1 MFKGLKN
8 KIREETG
15 SDVSKIG
22 PLLGGA
28 SQKSAAFKGRHSR
41 QGSTSSIGSL
51 SVDGIR
57 GETSYSPEPC
67 ENVADLTQ
75 EDLKGLPQ
83 KDVKLVEKRE
93 DEWKRKL
100 NKLEMEWKRKLDDK
114 EKDWKKQLETK
125 EEEKNLKDK
134 SIEELQ
140 KALLLAEEFKEKY
153 CRFQEEKE
161 QLEGFQTQEMAK
173 IKHLL
178 LAKERELLEK
188 VNTIKENSAQ
198 IATLKSEVSRLRHFE
213 EEISNVQDEMET
225 LRHSSAQE
233 RMTLRSELAQSEENV
248 RHLKDRVAVLE
259 RRTSADCVAL
269 GAPLS
274 VDERVQGLLG
284 ERTLLERRLEEAHLH
299 LADIKSSWSSKI
311 TSLETQV
318 GRLCRQAAEEGAER
332 RRAEKEC
339 ERLEERIQQLES
351 EVAGAAESA
360 VENNALVQEI
370 EHLRNELDAANREKR
385 DISGKMKDTQTSLEN
400 GLKRLQE
407 EMTSEQDK
415 MTQLQAKSE
424 AEAKELKEEI
434 VELKALLNSE
444 AETSQNQIKQ
454 LEQQLAAERLKC
466 AEIFGALDRE
476 RSERE
481 AVVLKSSEIS
491 HQVESS
497 KHHIQAQEEEME
509 GLKKRLEILEGTLL
523 AKDEEIKRIQHQIEN
538 ATAQLKEVE
547 QERDKYILTSNQ
559 EKELREAVSELESQ
573 LQEKNKNI
581 KQLQQRLGDMKKTL
595 QRELNIHPGTF
606 GGESGSNGT
615 TSSGSA
621 SEDASAAVLAP
632 SSSHQVS
639 QRRLQQQ
646 AGATSSPVDYNDVN
660 FQYLKHVLIK
670 FLTSREY
677 EAKHLT
683 RAVATLLHFS
693 PEEERLLRETV
704 EWKMS
709 WFGSRPHLG
718 IGQKAKTIPPS

>member
-15 SDVSKIG
+15 SDVSRIG

-57 GETSYSPEPC
+57 GENSYSPEPS

-75 EDLKGLPQ
+75 EDLKGLSP

-93 DEWKRKL
+93 EEWKRKL

-114 EKDWKKQLETK
+114 EKDWKKQLETRD
-125 EEEKNLKDK
+125 EEKNIKDK
-134 SIEELQ
+134 SIEELK

-188 VNTIKENSAQ
+188 VNSIKESSAQ
-198 IATLKSEVSRLRHFE
+198 IAALKSEVNRLRRFE

-225 LRHSSAQE
+225 LRHSSEQE
-233 RMTLRSELAQSEENV
+233 RMTLRSELAQSEESV

-269 GAPLS
+269 GAPLT

-339 ERLEERIQQLES
+339 ERLEARVQELES
-351 EVAGAAESA
+351 EISGAAESA
-360 VENNALVQEI
+360 VESNALAQEI
-370 EHLRNELDAANREKR
+370 ERLRDELDAANREKR
-385 DISGKMKDTQTSLEN
+385 DISGKMLETRASLED

-415 MTQLQAKSE
+415 MAQLQTQSE
-424 AEAKELKEEI
+424 AEAKKLKEEI
-434 VELKALLNSE
+434 AELRTLLNSDAE
-444 AETSQNQIKQ
+444 ASQNQIKQ
-454 LEQQLAAERLKC
+454 LKHQLDEERSKC
-466 AEIFGALDRE
+466 AELLKALDRE
-476 RSERE
+476 RTERE
-481 AVVLKSSEIS
+481 AVILKSTEIS

-497 KHHIQAQEEEME
+497 SQQLKAQEEEMG
-509 GLKKRLEILEGTLL
+509 GLRKRLETLDGAL
-523 AKDEEIKRIQHQIEN
+523 LSKDEEISQIRHQVES
-538 ATAQLKEVE
+538 ATLQINKLE
-547 QERDKYILTSNQ
+547 QERDKYIVASNQ
-559 EKELREAVSELESQ
+559 EKELRETVSELESQ

-595 QRELNIHPGTF
+595 QRELNIHPGSF
-606 GGESGSNGT
+606 GGELGSNGT
-615 TSSGSA
+615 TSSG